1 MIDKVLIDLRTTTLT
16 LGELITRAH
25 QYRAIY
31 PDAEIFLGGDQHA
44 LIARFRDGVTA

>member
-1 MIDKVLIDLRTTTLT
+1 MIERILEDLRTSTLT
-16 LGELITRAH
+16 MGELITRAH

-44 LIARFRDGVTA
+44 LVARIPEGDE